1 MKNIEETDF
10 SPVYTIG
17 ITAELTETSV
27 HALLMYAKKGIILPY
42 ITKTNRRLFSKSDIQ
57 RIKCIRKHLDEDV

>member
-1 MKNIEETDF
+1 
-10 SPVYTIG
+10 
-17 ITAELTETSV
+17 
-27 HALLMYAKKGIILPY
+27 MYEKKDIILPY